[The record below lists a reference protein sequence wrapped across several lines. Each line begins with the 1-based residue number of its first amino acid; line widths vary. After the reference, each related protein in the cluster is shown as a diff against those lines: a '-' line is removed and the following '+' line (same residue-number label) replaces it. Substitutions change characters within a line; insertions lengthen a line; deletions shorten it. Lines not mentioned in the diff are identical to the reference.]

1 MQFLL
6 LPHQLTN
13 LQTYKL
19 KNSQKIRG
27 YPWGKRI
34 SSFLRVYIVLF
45 GLSQERR
52 GTLCNQTLFVVF
64 TFLESIIERKFPF
77 YYILNLYQISFLT
90 VTVMM
95 LSDSL

>member
-64 TFLESIIERKFPF
+64 TIFQSNR
-77 YYILNLYQISFLT
+77 ILYF
-90 VTVMM
+90 
-95 LSDSL
+95 